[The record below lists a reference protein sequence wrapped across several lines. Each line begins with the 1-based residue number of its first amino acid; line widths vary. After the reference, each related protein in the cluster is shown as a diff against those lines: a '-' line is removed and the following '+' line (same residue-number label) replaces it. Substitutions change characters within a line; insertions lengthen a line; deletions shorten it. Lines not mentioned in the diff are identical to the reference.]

1 MPRRSTNS
9 ATRWTLKL
17 CVLFALVAPAC
28 SKQGEESPDDRDGH
42 GKIILIGIDGLEWN
56 VILPLLREGKMP
68 NLARLMTE
76 GVFGELET
84 YAPAKSPVIWT
95 TVATGKP
102 PESHGIL
109 DFMISESPGTR
120 RFYTSRDRR
129 CKAIWNI
136 LSEFG
141 RSADVIGWWNT
152 FPVDRDVNGVV
163 VAQANTD
170 EDFRKREILKGGLL
184 RGVPGQVHPESRQD
198 EMLGIFAD
206 VDGRLNEY
214 CDRIFGGV
222 GGVRA
227 PLARYH
233 IEQTRWTIRSDEAYR
248 QIAVRLM
255 KEPEV
260 PDLFAVYLSTP
271 DVVGH
276 RFWRFYEPGAFR
288 YPPPAELVSA
298 FANVIPNAYMEAD
311 RSIGDFVRAFPK
323 HADVIVI
330 SDHGMGPTNTQVDFM
345 QFSPTDSSESGA
357 HTDGPPGIFV
367 AAGPSFKRTNQDAAS
382 LKTLQRKDIP
392 RLGRM
397 IDIAPTILAM
407 LDVPLGRDMNGRPL
421 QAILSEGR
429 ARDLRLYYVDTHE
442 SPAWFSNRDQDRTE
456 HAGHEERMRQLRS
469 LGYISDDPTKG
480 TTTAPTPASGSD
492 KSMAP

>member
-1 MPRRSTNS
+1 MLRRS
-9 ATRWTLKL
+9 AHPLKRWILQL
-17 CVLFALVAPAC
+17 CSLLALVGPAC
-28 SKQGEESPDDRDGH
+28 SKQVEEAADDRDGH
-42 GKIILIGIDGLEWN
+42 GKILLIGIDGLEWN

-68 NLARLMTE
+68 NLARLMAD

-102 PESHGIL
+102 PENHGIL

-120 RFYTSRDRR
+120 RFYNSRDRR

-141 RSADVIGWWNT
+141 RRVDVIGWWNT

-163 VAQANTD
+163 VSQANTD
-170 EDFRKREILKGGLL
+170 EEFRKREILKGGLL

-198 EMLGIFAD
+198 EMLGIFAE

-214 CDRIFGGV
+214 CDRLFASV
-222 GGVRA
+222 GSVRA

-233 IEQTRWTIRSDEAYR
+233 IEQSRWTIRSDEAYR
-248 QIAVRLM
+248 QIALRLM

-276 RFWRFYEPGAFR
+276 RFWRFYEPGAFK

-298 FANVIPNAYMEAD
+298 FADVIPNAYIEAD
-311 RSIGDFVRAFPK
+311 RAIGEFIRAFPRN
-323 HADVIVI
+323 ADVIVI
-330 SDHGMGPTNTQVDFM
+330 SDHGMGASNTQLDFM
-345 QFSPTDSSESGA
+345 QFSPTDTSESGA

-367 AAGPSFKRTNQDAAS
+367 AAGPSFKAS
-382 LKTLQRKDIP
+382 TADEKSIRTLQRKDI
-392 RLGRM
+392 RRIGRV
-397 IDIAPTILAM
+397 IDIAPTILAL
-407 LDVPLGRDMNGRPL
+407 LDVPIGRDMTGRPL
-421 QAILSEGR
+421 QSILSEGR
-429 ARDLRLYYVDTHE
+429 VRELRIYYVDTHE
-442 SPAWFSNRDQDRTE
+442 SQEWFSSRDQDRAE
-456 HAGHEERMRQLRS
+456 HAGYDERMRQLRS
-469 LGYISDDPTKG
+469 LGYISDDPTQG
-480 TTTAPTPASGSD
+480 TTTVPTTAPGSD
-492 KSMAP
+492 KNVAP